1 MKRISDLTEWNDASK
16 SASGRQLP
24 EPEIRH
30 TNDREVR
37 LLVPV
42 VDVTNPELSIVIP
55 ALNEGL
61 TIGLFVDWCHEGLRR
76 ANVRGEILIIDSSTD
91 SSAEIAISR
100 GARVLKA
107 PKRGLGRAYIDALP
121 FIRGKYVL
129 MGDADCTYDFRDID
143 AFIESLRSGHDY
155 VMGSRFRGSIEPGSM
170 PLHHRYFGTP
180 LTTWILNFLYGSHFS
195 DIHCGMRGI
204 TRAALLNMSLQSQ
217 SWEYAS
223 EMVLKSVR
231 MNLRTT
237 EVPVHFLK
245 DREGRFSHHK
255 RAGWFSPWAV
265 GWTSLKTM
273 FIFGADF
280 FLFRP
285 GLVLLCIGLLLTL
298 PLAMGPRSIG
308 PITFSLSWMLLGLT
322 LSVVGLHGIYV
333 GSLTRIFFD
342 YTGETTRRLLTAFSY
357 TRSVAL
363 SAAAGIAGAAM
374 AVPLIRQYLH
384 SGYPLTSE
392 THASTHLAVAGLL
405 FFIAGFL
412 NFTFTLALH
421 AAAVIVRRK

>member
-1 MKRISDLTEWNDASK
+1 VKRISDLPEWNDASK
-16 SASGRQLP
+16 SAFSGLLP
-24 EPEIRH
+24 EHDARL
-30 TNDREVR
+30 TNDREVH
-37 LLVPV
+37 LMVPAFEV
-42 VDVTNPELSIVIP
+42 ANPEFSIVIP
-55 ALNEGL
+55 ALNEAL
-61 TIGLFVDWCHEGLRR
+61 TIGPFVEWCHEGLRR

-91 SSAEIAISR
+91 GTAQIAISK
-100 GARVLKA
+100 GARVLKT

-129 MGDADCTYDFRDID
+129 MGDADCTYDFRDIEP
-143 AFIESLRSGHDY
+143 FIESLQSGHEF

-170 PLHHRYFGTP
+170 PPHHRYFGTP
-180 LTTWILNFLYGSHFS
+180 LTTWILNFLYASGFS

-204 TRAALLNMSLQSQ
+204 TRDALQNMSLQSQ

-231 MNLRTT
+231 MNLRTA

-255 RAGWFSPWAV
+255 RAGWLSPWAG

-273 FIFGADF
+273 FIYGADF
-280 FLFRP
+280 FLLRP
-285 GLVLLCIGLLLTL
+285 GLLLLFTGLLLTV
-298 PLAMGPRSIG
+298 PLAFGPLTIG
-308 PITFSLSWMLLGLT
+308 RMTLSLNWMLLGLA
-322 LSVVGLHGIYV
+322 LSVLGLHGFYV
-333 GSLTRIFFD
+333 GSLARMFLD
-342 YTGETTRRLLTAFSY
+342 YTGEATRRLLTAFSY

-374 AVPLIRQYLH
+374 AIPLIREYLH
-384 SGYPLTSE
+384 SGNPLANE
-392 THASTHLAVAGLL
+392 TLSSTHLAVAGLL
-405 FFIAGFL
+405 FLVAGFM

-421 AAAVIVRRK
+421 AAAVVVKRK